1 MTEVIDLNSVLP
13 TGTTFQD
20 FFDSESA
27 YEKFKERYREE
38 VRPKLKEN
46 EKDRRRSEEDARHL
60 FLA

>member
-13 TGTTFQD
+13 IGTSFQD

-27 YEKFKERYREE
+27 YEEFKERYRRE

-46 EKDRRRSEEDARHL
+46 EEDRRRSEEDARHL
-60 FLA
+60 FLV